1 MDEKESYVI
10 EGWTAIWECYVGER
24 EREWVGDCGVRQEVG
39 ICFVTS
45 N

>member
-24 EREWVGDCGVRQEVG
+24 ESGWG
-39 ICFVTS
+39 IAG
-45 N
+45 

>member
-24 EREWVGDCGVRQEVG
+24 ESGWVKSGSGNLFRD
-39 ICFVTS
+39 
-45 N
+45 